1 MSATFKVI
9 NELFGAKL
17 HYQQLSPTAMQSVFT
32 EYKNSAALESTRDT
46 IAHNNIRTQNST
58 KTQDYTWSEQ
68 EVILSAVVAVAI
80 L

>member
-1 MSATFKVI
+1 
-9 NELFGAKL
+9 
-17 HYQQLSPTAMQSVFT
+17 MQSVFT